1 MTRWLFIFFFVLA
14 VSVQA
19 DSVVV
24 SGETDVEDTY
34 IYSLDTDVNYGTED
48 TLISQQQFSILR
60 HAVLACLNLENYIT
74 WPGEY
79 AIAGSL
85 FVFRYNVG
93 AGVNVN
99 LHAVCK
105 PLYET
110 DATYNDWHSPD
121 SEWTTAGIGD
131 ACDPC
136 TYNHSDGSGCDRT
149 STAVDGPNSVV
160 GGTWG
165 GFEIDTSYFN
175 GYLRDDH
182 DQLVFRMS
190 TPTNITTARFYSTEF
205 DGLVYT
211 LTDSTGAL
219 GDIENDILG
228 VKVYIPF
235 GCSVDSMQALV
246 VSRDSD
252 KDSKGVVWSFTSG
265 DDSDLVAESGVKSAF
280 QDSAW
285 VSYVFGGEGLAG
297 NKFYLFAVWGDD
309 GAGLHFMKYK
319 SSGGFGIWHHSETYG
334 DATPDPY
341 TTPGVIDDNG
351 LLPLRIFVTDSSDHT
366 PYFIVYY
373 PPAVGEINAIHEVG
387 AGGVVHGVGT
397 AGSAIHE

>member
-1 MTRWLFIFFFVLA
+1 MMRWLFTLLILA
-14 VSVQA
+14 ASVQA
-19 DSVVV
+19 DSVIV
-24 SGETDVEDTY
+24 SGETDVDDTY
-34 IYSLDTDVNYGTED
+34 IYALSADVNYGVED
-48 TLISQQQFSILR
+48 SLIAQQQFGVLR
-60 HAVLACLNLENYIT
+60 HIVLACLNLENYIT
-74 WPGEY
+74 YPGEY

-85 FVFRYNVG
+85 FVFPKEDG
-93 AGVNVN
+93 AGSNTD

-121 SEWTTAGIGD
+121 SEWTTVGINTTC
-131 ACDPC
+131 APC
-136 TYNHSDGSGCDRT
+136 SYNHGDGTGCDRT
-149 STAVDGPNSVV
+149 STLVDGPNAHADA
-160 GGTWG
+160 GWL

-175 GYLRDDH
+175 GYLAGTF

-190 TPTNITTARFYSTEF
+190 MPGNVTNEIFFSTEF
-205 DGLVYT
+205 DKLIYT
-211 LTDSTGAL
+211 LTDSVGTL

-228 VKVYIPF
+228 VKIYIPF

-252 KDSKGVVWSFTSG
+252 KDSKGLVWAFTAG
-265 DDSDLVAESGVKSAF
+265 DDSALIAESGVKSAF

-285 VSYVFGGEGLAG
+285 VSYIFGGEGLAG
-297 NKFYLFAVWGDD
+297 NRHYLFAVWGDD
-309 GAGLHFMKYK
+309 GAGLHFMRYK
-319 SSGGFGIWHHSETYG
+319 TSGGLGIWHHSETYG

-341 TTPGVIDDNG
+341 TTPGVIDGNG

-373 PPAVGEINAIHEVG
+373 PAAGEINAIHEVG
-387 AGGVVHGVGT
+387 AGGVVHSVGT